1 MRRLPIFADDARA
14 VTPLAGFSSF
24 LQRHIDFGMAWK
36 GALFLGLVVF
46 GINYMEHGALAALP
60 AALKQATYTYFVA
73 GFVTRL
79 AENLAAK
86 LEPAVLALALAVL
99 VPSTFAIG
107 LTFGL
112 HELRGTPE
120 PLLSTLPTLV
130 SAPPAFFVW
139 GFKKRRDH
147 QRANAA

>member
-1 MRRLPIFADDARA
+1 
-14 VTPLAGFSSF
+14 LAGPSAF
-24 LQRHIDFGMAWK
+24 LKRHIDFGMAWK

-46 GINYMEHGALAALP
+46 FINAREHGALAALP

-73 GFVTRL
+73 GFITRL
-79 AENLAAK
+79 AENLAVR
-86 LEPAVLALALAVL
+86 LEPAALALGAAVL
-99 VPSTFAIG
+99 VPSCIAIG

-112 HELRGTPE
+112 HSMRGTPE
-120 PLLSTLPTLV
+120 PLQSTLPTLV

-147 QRANAA
+147 RNAKAADAAALAKADPS